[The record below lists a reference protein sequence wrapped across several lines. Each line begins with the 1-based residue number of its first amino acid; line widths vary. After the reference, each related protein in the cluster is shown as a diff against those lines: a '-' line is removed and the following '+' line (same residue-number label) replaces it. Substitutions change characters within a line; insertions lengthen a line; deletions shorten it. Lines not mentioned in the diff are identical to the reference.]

1 MAKLISEKQKN
12 SFYEEKMVAL
22 TPGPNLIK
30 GLGTYLSK

>member
-1 MAKLISEKQKN
+1 MAKLISEKQKK

-22 TPGPNLIK
+22 TPRPNLK